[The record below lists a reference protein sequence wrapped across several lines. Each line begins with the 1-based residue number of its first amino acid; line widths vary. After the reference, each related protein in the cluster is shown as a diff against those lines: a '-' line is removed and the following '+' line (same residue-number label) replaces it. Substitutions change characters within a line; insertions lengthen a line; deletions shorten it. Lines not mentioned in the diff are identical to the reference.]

1 MGKLLLKAAVAGVT
15 AVIKSDLFNLKFR
28 SSLRYFMYFP
38 RLTRRLPAANP
49 VERRSPYVGSKFHGC
64 FETSWWRPC
73 SATTDPASPC
83 QKIRTFCLTEL
94 SLKENAMS
102 SRLCIA
108 LLAVL
113 VLPGCNN
120 TLNPFCG
127 SARPAPVIGSLS
139 PSTIAFAQVEQ
150 GATLT
155 VNGSNF
161 VAASEIMINGRALAA
176 NVVSSQQMKILL
188 TNSVISGPGS
198 VSVKVTTPSGNSSDL
213 GCSSGGTTSALTLT
227 VN

>member
-1 MGKLLLKAAVAGVT
+1 
-15 AVIKSDLFNLKFR
+15 
-28 SSLRYFMYFP
+28 
-38 RLTRRLPAANP
+38 
-49 VERRSPYVGSKFHGC
+49 
-64 FETSWWRPC
+64 
-73 SATTDPASPC
+73 
-83 QKIRTFCLTEL
+83 
-94 SLKENAMS
+94 MS
-102 SRLCIA
+102 SRLWIA

-139 PSTIAFAQVEQ
+139 PSTITFAQVEQ

-155 VNGSNF
+155 VNGSSF
-161 VAASEIMINGRALAA
+161 VASSEIMINGRALAA
-176 NVVSSQQMKILL
+176 NVVNSQQMKIVL
-188 TNSVISGPGS
+188 TNGVISGPGA

-213 GCSSGGTTSALTLT
+213 GCSSGGTSSALTLT